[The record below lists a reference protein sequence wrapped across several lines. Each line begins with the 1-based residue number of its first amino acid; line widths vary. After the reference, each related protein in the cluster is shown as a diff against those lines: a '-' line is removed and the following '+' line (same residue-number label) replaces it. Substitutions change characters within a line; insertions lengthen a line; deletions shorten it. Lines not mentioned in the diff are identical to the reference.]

1 MIFRSRYNYWSC
13 SKFADWIRGTSKPFA
28 LEWHQWDEWKEEVK
42 TKNPIRYWLAETGL
56 TKLQNFVMFPSDLY
70 HAIEVYI
77 RNRWIDKTHM
87 IKTGLKP
94 GRYYEIDTRIL
105 YGLFNEL
112 VEYVECE
119 LAHTMK
125 AYKDRNYKFVKGR
138 CQQAGLDHL
147 EWACSLKYNEDYCGI
162 TKKDKNY
169 GKPTP
174 QAISAQK
181 IRDLYEWWTITR
193 PNRPEPYHLVG
204 MSRFEGNEFSSKKS
218 REERQAMS
226 KMIKLE
232 EEYDK
237 EDTNKLIELI
247 KIRKELWT

>member
-42 TKNPIRYWLAETGL
+42 AKNPIRYWLAETGL

-70 HAIEVYI
+70 HAIEAYI

-87 IKTGLKP
+87 IKTGLEP
-94 GRYYEIDTRIL
+94 GRYHEIDTRIL
-105 YGLFNEL
+105 HGLFNEL

-125 AYKDRNYKFVKGR
+125 AYKDRNYKFINGR
-138 CQQAGLDHL
+138 SKQAGLDHL
-147 EWACSLKYNEDYCGI
+147 DWACSLVYNEEYGAS
-162 TKKDKNY
+162 KEDKHY
-169 GKPTP
+169 GEITP
-174 QAISAQK
+174 QAISAKK
-181 IRDLYEWWTITR
+181 IKQLYLWWTETR
-193 PNRPEPYHLVG
+193 PNRIDPYKAVD
-204 MSRFEGNEFSSKKS
+204 MKRFEGNEFSSKKS
-218 REERQAMS
+218 RQERKAMTD
-226 KMIKLE
+226 MIKLE
-232 EEYDK
+232 EQYDK

>member
-1 MIFRSRYNYWSC
+1 MIFRSRYNYWCC
-13 SKFADWIRGTSKPFA
+13 SKFADWIRGTPKPFA

-42 TKNPIRYWLAETGL
+42 AKNPVRYWLAEKGL

-94 GRYYEIDTRIL
+94 GHYHEIDTRIL
-105 YGLFNEL
+105 HGLFNEL
-112 VEYVECE
+112 VEYVEGE

-125 AYKDRNYKFVKGR
+125 AYEDRNYKFVNGR
-138 CQQAGLDHL
+138 SKQAGLDHL
-147 EWACSLKYNEDYCGI
+147 DWACSLVYNEEYGAS
-162 TKKDKNY
+162 KEDKHY
-169 GKPTP
+169 GEITP
-174 QAISAQK
+174 QALSAQK
-181 IRDLYEWWTITR
+181 VKELYLWWTETR
-193 PNRPEPYHLVG
+193 PNRGEPYDIVG
-204 MSRFEGNEFSSKKS
+204 MKRFEGNEFSSKKPK
-218 REERQAMS
+218 EERKAMRD
-226 KMIKLE
+226 MIKLE
-232 EEYDK
+232 EAYDK